1 MKYLRHTGKH
11 ARKRPVTPWI
21 ILALIIIALVVP
33 ARGAQAQGLSFN
45 QRVASSVK
53 NYIGSPYAWGGTGP
67 GYDCSGLALTVY
79 GRYGKALSH
88 SAEWDYLHSRHLSES
103 QAWGGDLVFFLSE
116 GYAYHV
122 GIYEGGGQMVS
133 ALNSTYGVK
142 WTPVSWGG
150 SGVAFG
156 TFSH

>member
-1 MKYLRHTGKH
+1 MKLFFHTGKH
-11 ARKRPVTPWI
+11 ARKHPVTPWI
-21 ILALIIIALVVP
+21 IMGLVLIALVVP
-33 ARGAQAQGLSFN
+33 ARSAGAQSLSFN

-53 NYIGSPYAWGGTGP
+53 AYIGDSYAWGGTGP

-88 SAEWDYLHSRHLSES
+88 SAEWDYQHSRHLSES
-103 QAWGGDLVFFLSE
+103 AAWGGDLVFFLSG

-133 ALNSTYGVK
+133 ALNGRYGVK

-150 SGVAFG
+150 SDVAFG